1 MTFRA
6 LPWCNFDDSK
16 LFSYFL
22 VLIVAALAVFVPA
35 FGLVAQVRQYRLA
48 MMRERTE
55 NALKHLLRQAT
66 DGQTASFAS
75 LQGVLRMSDRSLMA
89 LTERLEHDGLVRAE
103 GAQFQLTPAGERVA
117 LHVLRAHRL
126 WELYLADELGVPID
140 RVHEQAERAEHGLT
154 KEQLDRL
161 SASMGHPA
169 HDPHGDPIPT
179 GDGAVPESPGTP
191 LGAWPASTPGR
202 IVHLEDEPPLA
213 FAQLS
218 AEGLRLGHVI
228 RVIDRSPTRVV
239 LSDGENEYRLA
250 PVVAANIHVAAV
262 LAESAPA
269 WPDGVIPLSGLPTGA
284 TAEVVALDPAFR
296 GFARRR
302 LLDLGFTPGAR
313 IRSDLATFAGDPRA
327 YRLRGTTIALRREQ
341 SDRVL
346 VKQLPAMNW
355 AGNPEGL
362 PPQ

>member
-1 MTFRA
+1 M
-6 LPWCNFDDSK
+6 
-16 LFSYFL
+16 
-22 VLIVAALAVFVPA
+22 VFAPVH
-35 FGLVAQVRQYRLA
+35 GVVAQVRKYRLTLA
-48 MMRERTE
+48 RERTE

-66 DGQTASFAS
+66 DGHVASFAS
-75 LQGVLRMSDRSLMA
+75 LQGVLRVSDRELMA
-89 LTERLEHDGLVRAE
+89 LTQRLEREGLVRSQ
-103 GAQFQLTPAGERVA
+103 GTQFHLTPEGERVA

-126 WELYLADELGVPID
+126 WELYLVDELGVPID
-140 RVHEQAERAEHGLT
+140 RVHEQAERAEHSLS

-161 SASMGHPA
+161 SASMGHPEL
-169 HDPHGDPIPT
+169 DPHGDPIPT
-179 GDGAVPESPGTP
+179 GDGLVPESPGTP
-191 LGAWPASTPGR
+191 LGAWPPSTPGR

-213 FAQLS
+213 YAQLS
-218 AEGLRLGHVI
+218 AAGLRLGQIV

-250 PVVAANIHVAAV
+250 PMVAANVHVAAV
-262 LAESAPA
+262 EAEPERAT
-269 WPDGVIPLSGLPTGA
+269 WPEDVIPLSRLSSGEA
-284 TAEVVALDPAFR
+284 AEVVALDPLFR

-346 VKQLPAMNW
+346 VKRLAATNW

>member
-1 MTFRA
+1 MM
-6 LPWCNFDDSK
+6 
-16 LFSYFL
+16 YFL
-22 VLIVAALAVFVPA
+22 LLIVI
-35 FGLVAQVRQYRLA
+35 GLVVFAPVYGVAARVRKYRLA
-48 MMRERTE
+48 LARERTE

-66 DGQTASFAS
+66 EGHTSSFAS
-75 LQGVLRMSDRSLMA
+75 LQGVLRMGDRQLMA
-89 LTERLEHDGLVRAE
+89 LTQRLEREGLVRSE
-103 GAQFQLTPAGERVA
+103 GTQFQLTPGGERVA

-140 RVHEQAERAEHGLT
+140 RVHEQAERAEHGLS

-161 SASMGHPA
+161 SAAMGHPEL
-169 HDPHGDPIPT
+169 DPHGDPIPT
-179 GDGAVPESPGTP
+179 GDGLVPESPGTP
-191 LGAWPASTPGR
+191 LAAWPPSTPGC

-218 AEGLRLGHVI
+218 AEGLRLGQVVRI
-228 RVIDRSPTRVV
+228 IDRSPTRVV

-250 PVVAANIHVAAV
+250 PMVAANVHVVAV
-262 LAESAPA
+262 TATEPVSTA
-269 WPDGVIPLSGLPTGA
+269 WPEGVIPLTGLPSGA
-284 TAEVVALDPAFR
+284 SAEVVALDPAFR

-341 SDRVL
+341 SDHVL
-346 VKQLPAMNW
+346 VKRLA
-355 AGNPEGL
+355 
-362 PPQ
+362 

>member
-1 MTFRA
+1 
-6 LPWCNFDDSK
+6 L
-16 LFSYFL
+16 LFYFL
-22 VLIVAALAVFVPA
+22 VLIVAALALFAPA
-35 FGLVAQVRQYRLA
+35 FGLVAQVRGYRLA
-48 MMRERTE
+48 QTRERTE

-66 DGQTASFAS
+66 DGHTASFAS
-75 LQGVLRMSDRSLMA
+75 LQGVLRMGDRQLMA
-89 LTERLEHDGLVRAE
+89 LTQRLEREGLVRSE
-103 GAQFQLTPAGERVA
+103 GARFQLTPEGERVA

-218 AEGLRLGHVI
+218 AEGLRLGQVI

-262 LAESAPA
+262 LTEPAPA
-269 WPDGVIPLSGLPTGA
+269 AWSEGVIPLSGLPKGA

-346 VKQLPAMNW
+346 VKQLPD
-355 AGNPEGL
+355 EGL
-362 PPQ
+362 RSAS

>member
-1 MTFRA
+1 MLVPSHGVLAQFR
-6 LPWCNFDDSK
+6 K
-16 LFSYFL
+16 YR
-22 VLIVAALAVFVPA
+22 
-35 FGLVAQVRQYRLA
+35 VAQA
-48 MMRERTE
+48 RERTE

-66 DGQTASFAS
+66 DGHVASFTS
-75 LQGVLRMSDRSLMA
+75 LQGVLRMSDRQLMG
-89 LTERLEHDGLVRAE
+89 LTERLEREGLVRSE
-103 GAQFQLTPAGERVA
+103 GTQFQLTPEGERVA

-161 SASMGHPA
+161 SASMGHPEL
-169 HDPHGDPIPT
+169 DPHGDPIPT
-179 GDGAVPESPGTP
+179 GDGSIPESPGTP
-191 LGAWPASTPGR
+191 LGAWPPSTPGR

-213 FAQLS
+213 YAQLS
-218 AEGLRLGHVI
+218 AAGLRLGQVV
-228 RVIDRSPTRVV
+228 RVIERTPTRVV
-239 LSDGENEYRLA
+239 LTDGENEFRLA
-250 PVVAANIHVAAV
+250 PMVAANVHVAAV
-262 LAESAPA
+262 TTETPPAA
-269 WPDGVIPLSGLPTGA
+269 WPDSVIALTRLRSGES
-284 TAEVVALDPAFR
+284 AEVVALDPSFR

-346 VKQLPAMNW
+346 VKRLAS
-355 AGNPEGL
+355 
-362 PPQ
+362 

>member
-1 MTFRA
+1 MLT
-6 LPWCNFDDSK
+6 P
-16 LFSYFL
+16 SYGL
-22 VLIVAALAVFVPA
+22 LAQA
-35 FGLVAQVRQYRLA
+35 GKYRLA
-48 MMRERTE
+48 LTRERTE

-66 DGQTASFAS
+66 EGHAASFAS
-75 LQGVLRMSDRSLMA
+75 LEGVLHVGDRRLMA
-89 LTERLEHDGLVRAE
+89 LTQRLERDGLVRSE
-103 GAQFQLTPAGERVA
+103 GTQFQLTPEGERVA

-140 RVHEQAERAEHGLT
+140 RVHEQAERAEHSLS
-154 KEQLDRL
+154 KEQVDRL
-161 SASMGHPA
+161 SASMGHPEL
-169 HDPHGDPIPT
+169 DPHGDPIPT
-179 GDGAVPESPGTP
+179 GDGPVPESPGTP
-191 LGAWPASTPGR
+191 LGAWPPSTPGR

-218 AEGLRLGHVI
+218 AEGLRLGQVV
-228 RVIDRSPTRVV
+228 RVVERTPTRVV

-250 PVVAANIHVAAV
+250 PMVADNIHVAAV
-262 LAESAPA
+262 TAAPA
-269 WPDGVIPLSGLPTGA
+269 PAAWPEGVIPLTGLPSGA
-284 TAEVVALDPAFR
+284 SAEVVALDPSFR

-346 VKQLPAMNW
+346 VKRLA
-355 AGNPEGL
+355 
-362 PPQ
+362 

>member
-1 MTFRA
+1 M
-6 LPWCNFDDSK
+6 LIYLLL
-16 LFSYFL
+16 LF
-22 VLIVAALAVFVPA
+22 VAGIVAFTPA
-35 FGLVAQVRQYRLA
+35 YGVVAQARKYRLA
-48 MMRERTE
+48 LTRERTE

-66 DGQTASFAS
+66 DGHAASFAS
-75 LQGVLRMSDRSLMA
+75 LQGVLRMGDRSLMA
-89 LTERLEHDGLVRAE
+89 LTQRLERDGLVRAE
-103 GAQFQLTPAGERVA
+103 GAQFRLTPEGERVA

-154 KEQLDRL
+154 KAQLDRL

-169 HDPHGDPIPT
+169 LDPHGDPIPS
-179 GDGAVPESPGTP
+179 GDGGVPESPGTP
-191 LGAWPASTPGR
+191 LGAWPSTPGR

-218 AEGLRLGHVI
+218 AEGLRLGQVVCVVE
-228 RVIDRSPTRVV
+228 RTPTRVV

-250 PVVAANIHVAAV
+250 PMVAANIHVAEVTA
-262 LAESAPA
+262 APA
-269 WPDGVIPLSGLPTGA
+269 LPAGPEGVIPLTGLPSGA
-284 TAEVVALDPAFR
+284 SAEVVALDPAFR

-346 VKQLPAMNW
+346 VRRLPATKE
-355 AGNPEGL
+355 AGHPRRGL
-362 PPQ
+362 ASTVRDRP

>member
-1 MTFRA
+1 VV
-6 LPWCNFDDSK
+6 
-16 LFSYFL
+16 YFL
-22 VLIVAALAVFVPA
+22 VLIVV
-35 FGLVAQVRQYRLA
+35 GLVVFAPEYGAVAWGRSYRLA
-48 MMRERTE
+48 QTRERTE

-66 DGQTASFAS
+66 EGQAASFTS
-75 LQGVLRMSDRSLMA
+75 LQGVLRMGDRQLMA
-89 LTERLEHDGLVRAE
+89 LTQRLEREGLVRSE
-103 GAQFQLTPAGERVA
+103 GAQFQLTPEGERVA

-140 RVHEQAERAEHGLT
+140 RVHAEAERAEHSLS
-154 KEQLDRL
+154 KAQLDRL
-161 SASMGHPA
+161 SAAMGHPEL
-169 HDPHGDPIPT
+169 DPHGDPIPAA
-179 GDGAVPESPGTP
+179 DGVVPASPGTP
-191 LGAWPASTPGR
+191 LGVWPPSTPGR

-213 FAQLS
+213 YAQLT
-218 AEGLRLGHVI
+218 AEGLRLGQVI

-250 PVVAANIHVAAV
+250 PMVAANIHVAAV
-262 LAESAPA
+262 TAEPAAGA
-269 WPDGVIPLSGLPTGA
+269 WPTGVIPLSGLPSGA
-284 TAEVVALDPAFR
+284 SAEVVALDPAFR

-346 VKQLPAMNW
+346 VKRLAAGNW